1 MSEKGRK
8 FLNIIIAIVV
18 AIGGWIYVVYNNDP
32 MTEVRYKDIPISFVG
47 EHDLANRG
55 LGISQI
61 STETIDVTLKQ
72 KRIETSQITAD
83 DITVIADVSDAAE
96 GENGISL
103 QISGPSGTQVAEAE
117 RRAISVDVE
126 ESDTVEKQIY
136 VEYRDDPEGIEPVT
150 SNMTSTRATVMG
162 AASEVKR
169 VDKVVALISHSDTS
183 NRVWNFTTGLTALD
197 EDGDE
202 IEHLVIYPD
211 EINFKAY
218 TGVRKTVQLN
228 VVTEEKKSTEDTD
241 EDTDEEESDGYTRT
255 YSAPDTIVI
264 KGSEDVVSKIDS
276 ISTELIDINNMYE
289 SQEVELTYDL
299 PEGVHLAY
307 ESEGLVMKV
316 KVTRNESEET
326 AH

>member
-1 MSEKGRK
+1 MSERGRK

-32 MTEVRYKDIPISFVG
+32 MTEVRYKDIPVSFVG

-61 STETIDVTLKQ
+61 STDTIDVTLRQ

-136 VEYRDDPEGIEPVT
+136 VEYRDDPEGLEPVT

-162 AASEVKR
+162 AASEVER
-169 VDKVVALISHSDTS
+169 VDKVVALISHSDTN

-228 VVTEEKKSTEDTD
+228 VVTEEKKSS

>member
-1 MSEKGRK
+1 MSERGRK

-61 STETIDVTLKQ
+61 STETIDVTLNQ

-126 ESDTVEKQIY
+126 ESDTVEKQIF
-136 VEYRDDPEGIEPVT
+136 VEYRDDPEGLEPVT

-162 AASEVKR
+162 AASEVER

-197 EDGDE
+197 EDGDK
-202 IEHLVIYPD
+202 IDHLVIYPD

-218 TGVRKTVQLN
+218 TGVKKTVQLN
-228 VVTEEKKSTEDTD
+228 VVTEEKKSS
-241 EDTDEEESDGYTRT
+241 EDTDEEESDGYKRT

-316 KVTRNESEET
+316 KVTKNESET
-326 AH
+326 VH

>member
-1 MSEKGRK
+1 MSERGRK

-61 STETIDVTLKQ
+61 STETIDVTLNQ

-126 ESDTVEKQIY
+126 ESDTVEKQIF
-136 VEYRDDPEGIEPVT
+136 VECFRLHQA
-150 SNMTSTRATVMG
+150 R
-162 AASEVKR
+162 
-169 VDKVVALISHSDTS
+169 
-183 NRVWNFTTGLTALD
+183 
-197 EDGDE
+197 E
-202 IEHLVIYPD
+202 I
-211 EINFKAY
+211 
-218 TGVRKTVQLN
+218 
-228 VVTEEKKSTEDTD
+228 
-241 EDTDEEESDGYTRT
+241 
-255 YSAPDTIVI
+255 
-264 KGSEDVVSKIDS
+264 
-276 ISTELIDINNMYE
+276 
-289 SQEVELTYDL
+289 
-299 PEGVHLAY
+299 
-307 ESEGLVMKV
+307 
-316 KVTRNESEET
+316 
-326 AH
+326 

>member
-1 MSEKGRK
+1 MSERGRK

-61 STETIDVTLKQ
+61 STETIDVTLNQ

-103 QISGPSGTQVAEAE
+103 QISGPSGTQVADAE
-117 RRAISVDVE
+117 RRAIAVEVE
-126 ESDTVEKQIY
+126 ESDTVEKEIY

-162 AASEVKR
+162 AKSEVER
-169 VDKVVALISHSDTS
+169 VDKVTALISYSDTN

-197 EDGDE
+197 KDGDA
-202 IEHLVIYPD
+202 IGHLVIYPD

-228 VVTEEKKSTEDTD
+228 VVTDEKKETAED
-241 EDTDEEESDGYTRT
+241 EDDGYTRT

-264 KGSEDVVSKIDS
+264 KGSEDAVAGITSVSTK
-276 ISTELIDINNMYE
+276 LIDIDNMYE
-289 SQEVELTYDL
+289 DQEVELEYDL
-299 PEGVHLAY
+299 PEGVHIAY

-316 KVTRNESEET
+316 KVARTESET
-326 AH
+326 DD

>member
-1 MSEKGRK
+1 MSERGRK

-32 MTEVRYKDIPISFVG
+32 MTEVRYKDIPIAFVG

-55 LGISQI
+55 LGISQV
-61 STETIDVTLKQ
+61 STESIDVTLKQ

-117 RRAISVDVE
+117 KRAISVDVE
-126 ESDTVEKQIY
+126 ESDTVEKAVY

-150 SNMTSTRATVMG
+150 SNMTSSSATVMG
-162 AASEVKR
+162 AKSEVER
-169 VDKVVALISHSDTS
+169 VDKVTALITHDEAKD
-183 NRVWNFTTGLTALD
+183 RVWSFTTGLTALD
-197 EDGDE
+197 ENGDE

-218 TGVRKTVQLN
+218 TGVKKTVRLN
-228 VVTEEKKSTEDTD
+228 VVTDEKKETAEAD
-241 EDTDEEESDGYTRT
+241 EDDGYTRT

-264 KGSEDVVSKIDS
+264 KGSEDVVAKITEV
-276 ISTELIDINNMYE
+276 STTLIDIDKMYE
-289 SQEVELTYDL
+289 DQEVELTYDL
-299 PEGVHLAY
+299 PEGVHIAY

-316 KVTRNESEET
+316 KVARTESET
-326 AH
+326 DD

>member
-1 MSEKGRK
+1 MSERGRK

-136 VEYRDDPEGIEPVT
+136 SRRQFVTVFLKCPDHSLGICRPLCLFF
-150 SNMTSTRATVMG
+150 R
-162 AASEVKR
+162 
-169 VDKVVALISHSDTS
+169 SH
-183 NRVWNFTTGLTALD
+183 
-197 EDGDE
+197 
-202 IEHLVIYPD
+202 I
-211 EINFKAY
+211 
-218 TGVRKTVQLN
+218 
-228 VVTEEKKSTEDTD
+228 
-241 EDTDEEESDGYTRT
+241 
-255 YSAPDTIVI
+255 
-264 KGSEDVVSKIDS
+264 
-276 ISTELIDINNMYE
+276 
-289 SQEVELTYDL
+289 
-299 PEGVHLAY
+299 
-307 ESEGLVMKV
+307 
-316 KVTRNESEET
+316 
-326 AH
+326 

>member
-1 MSEKGRK
+1 MSERGRK

-61 STETIDVTLKQ
+61 STETIDVTLNQ

-117 RRAISVDVE
+117 RRAISVNVE
-126 ESDTVEKQIY
+126 ESDTVEKQIF
-136 VEYRDDPEGIEPVT
+136 VEYRDDPEGLEPVT

-162 AASEVKR
+162 AASEVER

-218 TGVRKTVQLN
+218 TGVKKTVQLN
-228 VVTEEKKSTEDTD
+228 VVTEEKKSS
-241 EDTDEEESDGYTRT
+241 EDTDEEESDGYKRT

-316 KVTRNESEET
+316 KVTKNESET
-326 AH
+326 VH